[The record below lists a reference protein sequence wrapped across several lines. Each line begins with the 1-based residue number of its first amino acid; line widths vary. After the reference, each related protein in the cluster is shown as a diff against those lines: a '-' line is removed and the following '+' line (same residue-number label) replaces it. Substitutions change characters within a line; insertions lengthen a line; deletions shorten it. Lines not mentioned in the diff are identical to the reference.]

1 LEAQPEQRFVLTILQ
16 PAITLD
22 PSLFRRGDFLVVG
35 RVSIFTV
42 TMMCLC
48 SSLVAGALQTAT
60 SAPATKASPPIIT
73 ITDKDNGKDVDLTT
87 GGTLIVKLT
96 SNPST
101 GYAWAVS
108 GDPSPLRLEKT
119 SYVKNSQSAKIA
131 GAPGMQVL
139 RFAANASG
147 MGTLTVLYRR
157 SWEYNLPPAKTFSVR
172 VNVR

>member
-1 LEAQPEQRFVLTILQ
+1 VTGCVR
-16 PAITLD
+16 
-22 PSLFRRGDFLVVG
+22 
-35 RVSIFTV
+35 IFNIAV
-42 TMMCLC
+42 MCLC
-48 SSLVAGALQTAT
+48 FGLVAGALQTAT
-60 SAPATKASPPIIT
+60 SVPATKATAATVT

-101 GYAWAVS
+101 GYAWTVS

-119 SYVKNSQSAKIA
+119 SYVKNSQSAKVA

-139 RFAANASG
+139 RFGANVSG
-147 MGTLTVLYRR
+147 MATLSLIYHR
-157 SWEYNLPPAKTFSVR
+157 SWEYNVPPAKTFSLR